1 MKTIYYFIIFFL
13 TITLNNFNFANE
25 VKYIPQ
31 VDEVKELDVDDIKS
45 LNKETKFIQT
55 LDDNIRSSI
64 GTQIY
69 KKIAPVTVLVQTRS
83 ATGSGFV
90 VDKEGHIV
98 TNYHNIQ
105 IDSTKPD
112 QFVRSV
118 NLKFCPVSG
127 EDIDD
132 QMVYKADV
140 VKIDPKRDLALLK
153 LRSKNVIK
161 NFSPAKLDYSDK
173 VQIGMSVHAIGHP
186 EGYNCTYTQGVTSQ
200 IRKNYEWCYDA
211 YNCLQA
217 TVIQTQTPI
226 NPGNSGGPLISD
238 EGLIIGINSFVHKE
252 TEGIAFAVA
261 SIEIQDFLDME
272 QTLSKERDENKSEWI
287 TKSESSWI
295 TKKKNTNLNKCDY
308 DVPIQ
313 EEDFNDNGILDLF
326 YYDTDCNNIAETFAY
341 DEDEDG
347 EIDIMLMDTNE
358 SGTPNVRLDFYFNN
372 DGDEIARYYY
382 DDDED
387 GNFDA
392 VCFDANLD
400 NEIDECKELT

>member
-1 MKTIYYFIIFFL
+1 M
-13 TITLNNFNFANE
+13 
-25 VKYIPQ
+25 
-31 VDEVKELDVDDIKS
+31 S
-45 LNKETKFIQT
+45 
-55 LDDNIRSSI
+55 
-64 GTQIY
+64 
-69 KKIAPVTVLVQTRS
+69 
-83 ATGSGFV
+83 
-90 VDKEGHIV
+90 
-98 TNYHNIQ
+98 
-105 IDSTKPD
+105 
-112 QFVRSV
+112 
-118 NLKFCPVSG
+118 VSG

-173 VQIGMSVHAIGHP
+173 VQIGMSVHAIGP
-186 EGYNCTYTQGVTSQ
+186 SEGYNCTYTQGVTSQ

-252 TEGIAFAVA
+252 TEGIAFVA

-295 TKKKNTNLNKCDY
+295 TKKKYK
-308 DVPIQ
+308 
-313 EEDFNDNGILDLF
+313 F
-326 YYDTDCNNIAETFAY
+326 
-341 DEDEDG
+341 
-347 EIDIMLMDTNE
+347 
-358 SGTPNVRLDFYFNN
+358 
-372 DGDEIARYYY
+372 
-382 DDDED
+382 
-387 GNFDA
+387 
-392 VCFDANLD
+392 
-400 NEIDECKELT
+400 K

>member
-272 QTLSKERDENKSEWI
+272 QTLSKERDENKHTHRERM
-287 TKSESSWI
+287 
-295 TKKKNTNLNKCDY
+295 
-308 DVPIQ
+308 
-313 EEDFNDNGILDLF
+313 
-326 YYDTDCNNIAETFAY
+326 AE
-341 DEDEDG
+341 
-347 EIDIMLMDTNE
+347 
-358 SGTPNVRLDFYFNN
+358 R
-372 DGDEIARYYY
+372 
-382 DDDED
+382 
-387 GNFDA
+387 
-392 VCFDANLD
+392 
-400 NEIDECKELT
+400 